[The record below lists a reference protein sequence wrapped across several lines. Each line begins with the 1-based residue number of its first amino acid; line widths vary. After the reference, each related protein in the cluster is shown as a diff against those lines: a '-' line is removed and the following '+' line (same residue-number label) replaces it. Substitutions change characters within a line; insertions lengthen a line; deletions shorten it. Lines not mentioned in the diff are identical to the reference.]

1 MPQSQL
7 ELLLFFSR
15 IQCYGARVCVPI
27 ARIII
32 NYNGFQTERTA
43 SECNFL
49 NVEINQ
55 EAEGFTGK
63 FSWLFKSA
71 PVIEAIIVD
80 RRAVIRQKVSAGDP
94 PQYDLVYRRKLR
106 QDYSLGSY

>member
-1 MPQSQL
+1 M
-7 ELLLFFSR
+7 
-15 IQCYGARVCVPI
+15 CVDI

-71 PVIEAIIVD
+71 PVIEAIRVD